1 MIEVMFT
8 QQRRDASR
16 ALIVTNS
23 AQLFSAARDALSSEG
38 FEPFFSPVVPTDAP
52 DVELVLHDGTD
63 ADQLTLETDLARL
76 LHVTG
81 GERPIRLFT
90 LVRRDQIDQAAAHLI
105 STPATLLCEPHAKEW
120 QFAFAGA
127 LNRSHLLHDRGS
139 DEIARLHRLNEAIA
153 EIANRLSKLSPDP
166 VATMD
171 SSLPATV
178 SAADIRD
185 VIRARRTR
193 ETIFK
198 GGLLADPVWD
208 MLLDLKASE
217 LEGTEV
223 TTTSLCIAST
233 APTTTA
239 LRWIGILEK
248 ADLIERH
255 PDPNDRRR
263 MFIKLSARG
272 SYNMSVYLKTVRRSG
287 LPLA

>member
-8 QQRRDASR
+8 QQRRDLPR
-16 ALIVTNS
+16 ALIVTKS
-23 AQLFSAARDALSSEG
+23 SQLFSAARDTLSSEG
-38 FEPFFSPVVPTDAP
+38 FEPVFSKAVPTNVS
-52 DVELVLHDGTD
+52 DVEVILHDGTD
-63 ADQLTLETDLARL
+63 ADQPTLEADLARL
-76 LHVTG
+76 LLATG
-81 GERPIRLFT
+81 GARRIRLFT
-90 LVRRDQIDQAAAHLI
+90 LARRDQIDQVAAHLI
-105 STPATLLCEPHAKEW
+105 GTPATLLCEPHAKEW
-120 QFAFAGA
+120 QFAFAGT
-127 LNRSHLLHDRGS
+127 LDRPHLLHDQGR

-166 VATMD
+166 AVAMD
-171 SSLPATV
+171 SSLSVTV

-193 ETIFK
+193 ETIFR

-263 MFIKLSARG
+263 VFIKLSARG
-272 SYNMSVYLKTVRRSG
+272 SYNMRVYLNTLTRSG